1 MPRKP
6 GGEPWKKGEGYEPKN
21 KGLDFPAETLTPKEA
36 SSLIWACSGK
46 APTGV
51 RNRALIALLYRSGL
65 RLSEALSLFPK
76 DIDADSGEVTVLRG
90 KGGKRRVVAVDEGG
104 LRFLER
110 WLERRGRLGMNGR
123 QPVFATLKGEPL
135 KAAYVRAL
143 LPRLARRVGIEKRV
157 HAHGLRHSF
166 ASELA
171 AEGHPLSTIQTLLGH
186 SRASTTD
193 RYLRELNPAKA
204 LEAVKNREW
213 SEE

>member
-1 MPRKP
+1 MSKN
-6 GGEPWKKGEGYEPKN
+6 KKG
-21 KGLDFPAETLTPKEA
+21 LTFPAETLTALEVG
-36 SSLIWACSGK
+36 SLIWACSGK
-46 APTGV
+46 APSGI

-65 RLSEALSLFPK
+65 RISEALALEPK
-76 DIDADSGEVTVLRG
+76 DINGDAGEITVLRG

-110 WLERRGRLGMNGR
+110 WLERRARLGMNGR
-123 QPVFATLKGEPL
+123 QTVFCTLKGA
-135 KAAYVRAL
+135 KMQSAYVRAL
-143 LPRLARRVGIEKRV
+143 LPRLARRAGIEKRV

-171 AEGHPLSTIQTLLGH
+171 AEGHPLCTIQTLLGH
-186 SRASTTD
+186 SHASTTD

-213 SEE
+213 SEG